1 MGHKQQGSVPNCLG
15 GFGGAAVLC
24 VDPGNLKRLKIA
36 PYCKLKIKLM
46 NKNHDV
52 E

>member
-24 VDPGNLKRLKIA
+24 VDPGNLLK
-36 PYCKLKIKLM
+36 KL
-46 NKNHDV
+46 HDTV
-52 E
+52 N